1 MKYSGG
7 LNCGISLINEIQRS
21 IELWDIFKKLPHVK
35 SHCYA
40 ILKAVYFGFSAYFV
54 FTDE

>member
-1 MKYSGG
+1 MKYSGV
-7 LNCGISLINEIQRS
+7 LNCGISLINEIQRN
-21 IELWDIFKKLPHVK
+21 IELWNIFKKLPHVK
-35 SHCYA
+35 SHCYE